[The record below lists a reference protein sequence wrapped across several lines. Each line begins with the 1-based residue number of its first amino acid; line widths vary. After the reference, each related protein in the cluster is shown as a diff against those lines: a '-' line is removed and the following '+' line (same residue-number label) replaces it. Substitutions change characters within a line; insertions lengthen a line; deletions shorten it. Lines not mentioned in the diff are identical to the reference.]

1 MAGRRWSA
9 GSVGLVKG
17 GQYDGMY
24 VEVERATDG
33 FHIWLL
39 TRHPDT
45 GPSEGWDI
53 WADTEDD
60 VDEWFASDLAGIRW
74 LAVPAHP
81 DGEPPAG

>member
-9 GSVGLVKG
+9 GSDGLVEG

-39 TRHPDT
+39 TRHPD
-45 GPSEGWDI
+45 
-53 WADTEDD
+53 
-60 VDEWFASDLAGIRW
+60 AGTFRG
-74 LAVPAHP
+74 LGHL
-81 DGEPPAG
+81 G